1 MKLSEY
7 KLAEDFLYKETSEKR
22 HKADLILSRVS
33 LFLADMT
40 NLLFEDGKFVK
51 PKSIQILRW
60 WKISQKTIT
69 FITDIIKLIV

>member
-7 KLAEDFLYKETSEKR
+7 KQVEEFLYKETTEKR

-40 NLLFEDGKFVK
+40 DLLFEDGKFVK
-51 PKSIQILRW
+51 PKTIQILRW
-60 WKISQKTIT
+60 WRIGQKTIS
-69 FITDIIKLIV
+69 FISDIIKLIV